1 MWALL
6 NIFKMSLDLVLAF
19 EGKNHKG
26 KWKTKLSWKNKIC
39 LEEMLK
45 GHMLCNTKEN
55 TRYCKVFYSH
65 LKNWTCF
72 FVRHTEQLRTKNS
85 LLLILQN
92 EVLDIV
98 SKFSERVCL
107 CFQSHALLNKIN
119 TVANSCADHPLFHLV
134 WFKTSLVI
142 FLKLIEF
149 PLKYAFEQF
158 DETGPLSRI

>member
-1 MWALL
+1 MPTP
-6 NIFKMSLDLVLAF
+6 NLVLAF
-19 EGKNHKG
+19 ERENHKG
-26 KWKTKLSWKNKIC
+26 KWKTNSYKKNKNKMC

-45 GHMLCNTKEN
+45 GHMLCNTKES
-55 TRYCKVFYSH
+55 TRYRKVFYSH
-65 LKNWTCF
+65 LNHWTCF
-72 FVRHTEQLRTKNS
+72 FVWHTEQLRTKNS

-92 EVLDIV
+92 EELDIV

-107 CFQSHALLNKIN
+107 CFQSHALLNKVN

-149 PLKYAFEQF
+149 PLKYAFERF
-158 DETGPLSRI
+158 DESGPLSKI